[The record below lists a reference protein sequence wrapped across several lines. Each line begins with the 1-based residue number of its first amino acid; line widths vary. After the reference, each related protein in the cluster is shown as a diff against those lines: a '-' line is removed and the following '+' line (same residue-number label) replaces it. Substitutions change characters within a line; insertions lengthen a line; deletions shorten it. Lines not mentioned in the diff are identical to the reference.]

1 MNLEQRDSGGAKW
14 GENVKSF
21 LKGRS
26 FPGTIKL
33 SRKDRKPTS
42 SSQAGSNDAADAEH
56 ALPKSR
62 SPSQES
68 LGVSTSSQD
77 VSDSGHLTS
86 PSNPV
91 STPKGSAA
99 TPPPA
104 SPSAPSSP
112 VRPSA
117 YRSMSDTRVKK
128 FDKLL
133 GEQVVDLDMLRE
145 LAWSGTPS
153 DLRPLCWQLLLG
165 YLPPNRD
172 RREQILARKRR
183 EYRDMVPEYYD
194 IASGDRSEE
203 EMGALRQVIVDV
215 PRTAP
220 GVAFFHEAPVQ
231 KCLERVLYI
240 WGIRHPASGYVQGI
254 NDLVTPF
261 LAALLSQHFDG
272 PMESWDIETLS
283 EESMY
288 AVEAD
293 AYWMLCKLLDGIQ
306 DHYTNAQPG
315 IQRTVFKLKELVRRI
330 DEPIC
335 QHMEA
340 EGLEFLQFSF
350 RWVNCLLLREIPFQL
365 GLRLWDTYLAEG
377 PRMKEFLIYGLA
389 AFLLT
394 WDKELKQMDF
404 QEMVLFL
411 QKLPT
416 TEWDEKDIEM
426 VLSRAYMLRASFNDA
441 QSHLQS

>member
-1 MNLEQRDSGGAKW
+1 
-14 GENVKSF
+14 
-21 LKGRS
+21 
-26 FPGTIKL
+26 
-33 SRKDRKPTS
+33 
-42 SSQAGSNDAADAEH
+42 
-56 ALPKSR
+56 
-62 SPSQES
+62 
-68 LGVSTSSQD
+68 
-77 VSDSGHLTS
+77 
-86 PSNPV
+86 
-91 STPKGSAA
+91 
-99 TPPPA
+99 
-104 SPSAPSSP
+104 
-112 VRPSA
+112 
-117 YRSMSDTRVKK
+117 MSDTRVKK

-133 GEQVVDLDMLRE
+133 GEQVVDLDLLRE
-145 LAWSGTPS
+145 LAWSGTPG

-194 IASGDRSEE
+194 IANNDRSEE
-203 EMGALRQVIVDV
+203 EMGALRQVSVDV

-231 KCLERVLYI
+231 KCLERILYI

-272 PMESWDIETLS
+272 PMELWDIETLS
-283 EESMY
+283 EETMY

-293 AYWMLCKLLDGIQ
+293 AYWMLCKMLDGIQ

-330 DEPIC
+330 DEPMC
-335 QHMEA
+335 QHMET

-377 PRMKEFLIYGLA
+377 PGMKEFLIYALA

-394 WDKELKQMDF
+394 WEKELKQMDF
-404 QEMVLFL
+404 QVVENDVMAHASAGLYLYNHILAIAMPPCDITLTRYVQSFA
-411 QKLPT
+411 LP
-416 TEWDEKDIEM
+416 
-426 VLSRAYMLRASFNDA
+426 LSHCTGCRCHFIWLCTAEAETHVGANAGNGAVFAKAADHRME
-441 QSHLQS
+441 